1 MFVCGR
7 GLFIAGILNPVDVE
21 AGPVG
26 FENEAEED
34 VDVEVVADVVVDE
47 EEVEKLLLLILSFPL
62 NVCLAAS
69 IFSLDTLI
77 LLPPP
82 VLNPAKPEDLVV
94 VEDGVSLAANKLNF
108 FLA

>member
-34 VDVEVVADVVVDE
+34 VDVEVVADVVDKE
-47 EEVEKLLLLILSFPL
+47 EDEKLLLLLLSSPL

>member
-1 MFVCGR
+1 VFVCGR

-69 IFSLDTLI
+69 IFSLDTFI

-82 VLNPAKPEDLVV
+82 PGPVLNPINPVPPKFLV
-94 VEDGVSLAANKLNF
+94 
-108 FLA
+108 FLSYCLHR

>member
-62 NVCLAAS
+62 TVMFIVL
-69 IFSLDTLI
+69 
-77 LLPPP
+77 LLP
-82 VLNPAKPEDLVV
+82 
-94 VEDGVSLAANKLNF
+94 F
-108 FLA
+108 FLWIHLFCCHLHLVQY